1 MFILI
6 SRVEFKCDFIRVLTP
21 LCTLK
26 GKSVVF
32 PQMAFKDYHF
42 VLLLF
47 EQGEKIYCQ
56 KDTKCVS
63 RKFRQIGRILFS
75 KWAYYVFCVK
85 FEVLNR
91 YVVIFLMTCV
101 CETDLVKADMN
112 REMSWYLNQLFKRRV
127 KIVYFL
133 CKFLLKIFGVKLYT
147 IVIWLRSN
155 INWNFQW
162 KRYSLWI
169 DKW

>member
-1 MFILI
+1 MNLMVKSQWKISQNFCGLLRIYELYYMGILVIDNYNRIGLFILI
-6 SRVEFKCDFIRVLTP
+6 SRVEFKCDFIRVLIP

-91 YVVIFLMTCV
+91 YAVIFLMTCV
-101 CETDLVKADMN
+101 CEI
-112 REMSWYLNQLFKRRV
+112 Q
-127 KIVYFL
+127 
-133 CKFLLKIFGVKLYT
+133 
-147 IVIWLRSN
+147 
-155 INWNFQW
+155 
-162 KRYSLWI
+162 
-169 DKW
+169 

>member
-1 MFILI
+1 MKTSKLYLKIEGLYITLSRLQNKPLHLFLHLEFFLTLSFISVIKFPCTLIYYMGNLAIDNYCIGLFILI

-75 KWAYYVFCVK
+75 K
-85 FEVLNR
+85 
-91 YVVIFLMTCV
+91 
-101 CETDLVKADMN
+101 
-112 REMSWYLNQLFKRRV
+112 
-127 KIVYFL
+127 
-133 CKFLLKIFGVKLYT
+133 
-147 IVIWLRSN
+147 
-155 INWNFQW
+155 
-162 KRYSLWI
+162 
-169 DKW
+169 

>member
-1 MFILI
+1 MFWTFFPTLSFSISAIKFPCTLIYYTGILVIDNYNRIGLFIWI

-42 VLLLF
+42 VLLVF

-85 FEVLNR
+85 FWS
-91 YVVIFLMTCV
+91 FKQV
-101 CETDLVKADMN
+101 CCHISDDLRLRNLVRTDMN
-112 REMSWYLNQLFKRRV
+112 REMSWHR
-127 KIVYFL
+127 
-133 CKFLLKIFGVKLYT
+133 
-147 IVIWLRSN
+147 
-155 INWNFQW
+155 
-162 KRYSLWI
+162 
-169 DKW
+169 

>member
-1 MFILI
+1 MGILVIDNYNRIGLFILI
-6 SRVEFKCDFIRVLTP
+6 SRVEFKCDFLRVLTP

-101 CETDLVKADMN
+101 CET
-112 REMSWYLNQLFKRRV
+112 
-127 KIVYFL
+127 
-133 CKFLLKIFGVKLYT
+133 
-147 IVIWLRSN
+147 
-155 INWNFQW
+155 
-162 KRYSLWI
+162 
-169 DKW
+169 

>member
-1 MFILI
+1 MKVYVLLCVDFKLNDLYTYFYVLTFFSTLSFISAIKFAYTLIYYIGIDNYNRIGLFILI

-91 YVVIFLMTCV
+91 YAVIFLMTCV
-101 CETDLVKADMN
+101 CE
-112 REMSWYLNQLFKRRV
+112 
-127 KIVYFL
+127 I
-133 CKFLLKIFGVKLYT
+133 
-147 IVIWLRSN
+147 
-155 INWNFQW
+155 
-162 KRYSLWI
+162 
-169 DKW
+169 

>member
-1 MFILI
+1 MTFTLISIFGHFSLLYRLFQAVEFPFTLIYYMWILVIDNYNHIGLFILI
-6 SRVEFKCDFIRVLTP
+6 SRIEFKCDFIRVLTP

-91 YVVIFLMTCV
+91 YAVIFLMTCV
-101 CETDLVKADMN
+101 CE
-112 REMSWYLNQLFKRRV
+112 
-127 KIVYFL
+127 I
-133 CKFLLKIFGVKLYT
+133 
-147 IVIWLRSN
+147 
-155 INWNFQW
+155 
-162 KRYSLWI
+162 
-169 DKW
+169 

>member
-1 MFILI
+1 MTFTLISTFGLFSLLNHLFQQLKSPLHLFITLHINNCNRTGLFILI
-6 SRVEFKCDFIRVLTP
+6 SRVKFKCDFIKVLTA

-91 YVVIFLMTCV
+91 YVVMFLMTCV
-101 CETDLVKADMN
+101 CET
-112 REMSWYLNQLFKRRV
+112 
-127 KIVYFL
+127 
-133 CKFLLKIFGVKLYT
+133 
-147 IVIWLRSN
+147 
-155 INWNFQW
+155 
-162 KRYSLWI
+162 
-169 DKW
+169 